1 MSTSTLTKINTLT
14 FDVFGTIL
22 DLSSGIVPTV
32 ENFLENRQAKI
43 SGAQFWQLWR
53 SRQRIEQYQDTIVML
68 GHSGYLEV
76 ARRALLY
83 TLRQQQLTVEPEE
96 TLKLMRTFEQ
106 LKPFDDAVLGLNR
119 LAKRFQLVALSN
131 GNTSLV
137 EHLVSNN
144 IPVHFEAALS
154 ADAVGRFKPH
164 PSVYRYAA
172 KTLNREPDQIMMVA
186 SHAFD
191 VMGARAC
198 GFRGAYIQRYELPYE
213 ESSLR
218 PDLTVSNFIELA
230 DELLQ

>member
-1 MSTSTLTKINTLT
+1 MNIATRTRINTLT

-22 DLSSGIVPTV
+22 DLSGSIVPTV
-32 ENFLENRQAKI
+32 EDFLENRQAEI
-43 SGAQFWQLWR
+43 SGTQFWQLWR
-53 SRQRIEQYQDTIVML
+53 ARQRIEQYQDTIVML
-68 GHSGYLEV
+68 GHSGYLKV

-83 TLRQQQLTVEPEE
+83 TLRHQQLSIEPEE
-96 TLKLMRTFEQ
+96 IRKLMETFEQ

-119 LAKRFQLVALSN
+119 LTERFQLVALSN
-131 GNTSLV
+131 GDASLV

-144 IPVHFEAALS
+144 IPVHFDAALS
-154 ADAVGRFKPH
+154 ADAVGCFKPH

-172 KTLNREPDQIMMVA
+172 KILNREPDQIMMVA
-186 SHAFD
+186 AHAFD

-213 ESSLR
+213 ESPLR

-230 DELLQ
+230 DELLR